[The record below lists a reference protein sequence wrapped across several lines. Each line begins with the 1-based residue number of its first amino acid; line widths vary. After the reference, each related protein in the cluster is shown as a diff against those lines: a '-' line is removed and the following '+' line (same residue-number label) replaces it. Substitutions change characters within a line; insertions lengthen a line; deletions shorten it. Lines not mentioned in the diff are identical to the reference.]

1 MTINMPAMKALADRL
16 AGDVL
21 NQVERDGCLDR
32 GKIAET
38 LLCGLLLDAA
48 AKPIIVDEAFTDAIE
63 DAIVAGAGR
72 VRVRVGVPAL
82 GERVTIRQPYRGLDA
97 AGDPVGEEFT
107 ELRRGGLSIRYR
119 SKSIRVGWSLR
130 QTEALFAGLAH
141 ARDVQR
147 CVRPLTDLD
156 LVLLPSGE
164 LITGHDA
171 IQRGVK

>member
-1 MTINMPAMKALADRL
+1 MTIDPKTLRELADRL

-63 DAIVAGAGR
+63 DAIVTGAGL
-72 VRVRVGVPAL
+72 VRVAVHAL
-82 GERVTIRQPYRGLDA
+82 GERVTIMQPYRGLDA

-164 LITGHDA
+164 LITGFEA